1 MGASLGQL
9 HSSQWAAGMA
19 VVVFCLLLDPTVRN
33 SFPLDPVFFAV
44 YSSSRSVCIYIFFFL
59 SVMWYTRAISVYSRK
74 KFEVEFLSSGIP
86 WQNRNF
92 WIELRKARIGI
103 NGKLKYVRFFIYDTL
118 GDFPRD
124 SFEVRSSIVIVAFD
138 FSFFFF
144 LSLQWVFWIDLTEH
158 FGEEI
163 RSI

>member
-1 MGASLGQL
+1 
-9 HSSQWAAGMA
+9 
-19 VVVFCLLLDPTVRN
+19 
-33 SFPLDPVFFAV
+33 
-44 YSSSRSVCIYIFFFL
+44 
-59 SVMWYTRAISVYSRK
+59 MWYTRAISVYSRK

-92 WIELRKARIGI
+92 WIELRKVRIGI

-124 SFEVRSSIVIVAFD
+124 SFEVRLVRSSIVIVAFD

-144 LSLQWVFWIDLTEH
+144 WVYSEYFE
-158 FGEEI
+158 
-163 RSI
+163 SI

>member
-1 MGASLGQL
+1 
-9 HSSQWAAGMA
+9 
-19 VVVFCLLLDPTVRN
+19 
-33 SFPLDPVFFAV
+33 
-44 YSSSRSVCIYIFFFL
+44 
-59 SVMWYTRAISVYSRK
+59 MWYTRAISVYSRK

-92 WIELRKARIGI
+92 WIELRKVRIGI
-103 NGKLKYVRFFIYDTL
+103 NGKLKYVRFFIYDTV

-144 LSLQWVFWIDLTEH
+144 FWVYSEYFE
-158 FGEEI
+158 
-163 RSI
+163 SI